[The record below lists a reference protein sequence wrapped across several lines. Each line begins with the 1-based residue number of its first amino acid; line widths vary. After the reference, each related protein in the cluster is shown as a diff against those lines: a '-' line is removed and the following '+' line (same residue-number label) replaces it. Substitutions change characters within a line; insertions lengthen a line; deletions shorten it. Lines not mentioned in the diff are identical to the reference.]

1 MLLGA
6 ILVLGFN
13 FTFPKGILNSI
24 AGLLSVI
31 GAVAHVGM
39 SVLDFVFWS
48 FGEDYTARD
57 ELLGHFNQ
65 YTEHLGAIHDSR
77 ACLFIHWA
85 FPTWLAIHS
94 KPTYSLLV
102 NPDRSWAILVGKS
115 MGRCRW
121 NNGFFNWPFL
131 VSFNQRSKKIVTHFF
146 HLISNH

>member
-31 GAVAHVGM
+31 EAVAHVGM

-57 ELLGHFNQ
+57 ELLGHLINTPSIWVPFMIV
-65 YTEHLGAIHDSR
+65 GP
-77 ACLFIHWA
+77 ACLYIGLSLHGWRFIRA
-85 FPTWLAIHS
+85 NLFP
-94 KPTYSLLV
+94 P
-102 NPDRSWAILVGKS
+102 
-115 MGRCRW
+115 C
-121 NNGFFNWPFL
+121 
-131 VSFNQRSKKIVTHFF
+131 
-146 HLISNH
+146 